1 MTARVAQIWRH
12 PIKSHGREAMG
23 EVMLEAGRTLPGDRA
38 WAVAHEAARLDF
50 TAPAWAPCANFSRGS
65 KAPGLMAINARF
77 DEAAGR
83 LTLTHPDREAL
94 SFDPDDPADEARFI
108 AWVTPL
114 CPADRALPARLYKV
128 AGRGM
133 TDTDFPS
140 ISLNS
145 LASHEK
151 VAARIGRPL
160 SPQRWR
166 GNVLFEGLPAW
177 EEFTWVGRRLSLG
190 AAEIEVRERIE
201 RCLAT
206 AASTRTGIRD
216 ADTLGALEQGWG
228 HRDFGVYAVVT
239 RGGTV
244 RPGDRIEIVG

>member
-12 PIKSHGREAMG
+12 PIKSHGRESLS
-23 EVMLEAGRTLPGDRA
+23 EVRLEEGRTLPGDRV
-38 WAVAHEAARLDF
+38 WAVAHEAAKVDF
-50 TAPAWAPCANFSRGS
+50 AAPEWAPCANFSRGA
-65 KAPGLMAINARF
+65 KAPGLMAIDARL
-77 DEAAGR
+77 DDASGR
-83 LTLTHPDREAL
+83 VTLSHPERGELA
-94 SFDPDDPADEARFI
+94 FDPDDPADEARFL

-114 CPADRALPARLYKV
+114 CPADRALPARLFKV
-128 AGRGM
+128 EGRGL

-140 ISLNS
+140 ISLNN
-145 LASHEK
+145 LASHEA
-151 VAARIGRPL
+151 VAARIGRAL

-166 GNVLFEGLPAW
+166 GNFVLEGLAPW
-177 EEFTWVGRRLSLG
+177 EEFTWVSRRLGLG
-190 AAEIEVRERIE
+190 DAQIEVRERIT

-206 AASTRTGIRD
+206 AASTRTGMRD

-244 RPGDRIEIVG
+244 RLGDTIELVG